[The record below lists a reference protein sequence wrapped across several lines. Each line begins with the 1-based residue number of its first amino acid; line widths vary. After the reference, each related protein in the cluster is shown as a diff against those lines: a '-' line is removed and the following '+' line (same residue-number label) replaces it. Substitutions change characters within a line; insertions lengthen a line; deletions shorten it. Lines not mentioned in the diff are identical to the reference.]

1 MRAAPWL
8 ATVMVLA
15 VALLGAQVLSQGGTA
30 PASTEAPARPPAP
43 ATTIGQRPHLI
54 LIVVDDMRDDD
65 LRFMPL
71 TRRLM
76 EGGGL
81 RFLNSFSPYPSCCP
95 ARASLLTGLY
105 THNHHV
111 EGIHEPYGF
120 DAFDD
125 RSTLATWLDEIGY
138 RTVMLGKYLNGYG
151 DAPVREPYGTTDS
164 SLHYV
169 PPGWDRWLASIDGG
183 LPDSH
188 PQAGGTYAYFN
199 TTLSVDG
206 ERFRNFRRYQTR
218 VYGRLSR
225 RMIRRHADAPR
236 PLFMKISYTAPHHGS
251 PFEAD
256 DPPRY
261 VRDPRGGLT
270 PFETPARPPGLHRRL
285 DLRIRS
291 TPGLRWHDPDFSD
304 KPGYLLAKPPL
315 SRAERAAVLE
325 LAQQRAEAMW
335 VLDGQVARTIEAIEA
350 HLGDDPTTI
359 IFTSDNGFFLGEQ
372 RMRSGKIYPH
382 EPSLR
387 VPFLIRGDGIRA
399 GTTRTDPIT
408 SIDVAPTIAE
418 LAGVKPPTPVD
429 GVSLVDVIRSGDRGW
444 SRGIV
449 TETGT
454 TDLPG
459 SPRRLLGLRTSRYL
473 YVEVAYGGRE
483 LYDVLRDPQQY
494 HNLAADPRYDRLQ
507 RRLARALDELKDCRG
522 SGCARPLPAWLAEG
536 RPRRR

>member
-1 MRAAPWL
+1 MRVAPWL

-15 VALLGAQVLSQGGTA
+15 VALLGAQVLSKGRTA
-30 PASTEAPARPPAP
+30 PASTEAPAPAP
-43 ATTIGQRPHLI
+43 AITPAQRPHLI

-138 RTVMLGKYLNGYG
+138 QTVMLGKYLNGYG
-151 DAPVREPYGTTDS
+151 DTPVREPHRTIDS

-206 ERFRNFRRYQTR
+206 ERFRNFRRYQTL

-225 RMIRRHADAPR
+225 RIIRRHADAAR
-236 PLFMKISYTAPHHGS
+236 PLFMEISYTAPHHGS

-270 PFETPARPPGLHRRL
+270 PFETPARPPELHGRFDR
-285 DLRIRS
+285 RIRS

-335 VLDGQVARTIEAIEA
+335 VLDGQVARTIKAIEA

-359 IFTSDNGFFLGEQ
+359 VFTSDNGFFLGEQ

-408 SIDVAPTIAE
+408 SIDST
-418 LAGVKPPTPVD
+418 
-429 GVSLVDVIRSGDRGW
+429 
-444 SRGIV
+444 
-449 TETGT
+449 
-454 TDLPG
+454 
-459 SPRRLLGLRTSRYL
+459 LR
-473 YVEVAYGGRE
+473 
-483 LYDVLRDPQQY
+483 
-494 HNLAADPRYDRLQ
+494 
-507 RRLARALDELKDCRG
+507 
-522 SGCARPLPAWLAEG
+522 
-536 RPRRR
+536 